1 MKKLTDDQRAEILEA
16 GIDAFAQRG
25 FHGASMQ
32 EIARAAGISV
42 GVLYKYY
49 ADKEDFFNACL
60 GHSLQ
65 SLEEL
70 LQTVTARE
78 DKLLQYAAGII
89 RGLQAF
95 SRAHPNHIRLYHQ
108 LTASSGPAARRL
120 AEEVEGLTARLYTA
134 YIARAQAAG
143 DLRRDMDPRFFA
155 FFFDNLLMMLQF
167 SHCCDYYRAR
177 FALYCGADAGDDAL
191 VETELLKFLE
201 SAFTLERAAISH
213 REEGEKPHDVCDCL

>member
-1 MKKLTDDQRAEILEA
+1 MKKLTDGQRAEILEA

-25 FHGASMQ
+25 LHGASMH
-32 EIARAAGISV
+32 EIAQAAGISV

-49 ADKEDFFNACL
+49 ADKADFFNACL

-65 SLEEL
+65 ALEAL
-70 LQTVTARE
+70 LQAVTARE
-78 DKLLQYAAGII
+78 EKLLQYAAGII

-120 AEEVEGLTARLYTA
+120 AEEVEGMTARLYTA

-167 SHCCDYYRAR
+167 SQCCDYYRAR